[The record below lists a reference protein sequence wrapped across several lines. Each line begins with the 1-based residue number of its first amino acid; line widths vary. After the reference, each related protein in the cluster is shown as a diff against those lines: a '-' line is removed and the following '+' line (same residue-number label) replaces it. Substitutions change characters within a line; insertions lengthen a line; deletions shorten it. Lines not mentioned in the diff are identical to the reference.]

1 MHMHA
6 WIPIFAFL
14 ISFCMMV
21 MVLAVGSH
29 LWVEG
34 ISKIQSKLTF
44 PYTDSGATHQL
55 PVSNPWPAIPT
66 LGPHHPSLQ
75 VHCKSYIRVL
85 QTAWAVFPS
94 YVLLCIYT
102 FILLFLLKRT
112 SFSRCH
118 CDKCLPDV
126 VQFSTT
132 GSFLFAHRA
141 PWTDSCF

>member
-1 MHMHA
+1 MYA
-6 WIPIFAFL
+6 CLDSDFC
-14 ISFCMMV
+14 ISNK
-21 MVLAVGSH
+21 LLHDGDGAGR
-29 LWVEG
+29 WVTLMSRRDLKDKVQTH
-34 ISKIQSKLTF
+34 ISIHWPRWFRS
-44 PYTDSGATHQL
+44 L
-55 PVSNPWPAIPT
+55 PVSNPWPAIPS
-66 LGPHHPSLQ
+66 LVPCHPSLQ
-75 VHCKSYIRVL
+75 VHCKSWIWVL

-94 YVLLCIYT
+94 YVLLCIYA